1 MIPWVA
7 LVVRPR
13 AEKKIEAGLANAGL
27 ETFVPWHGV
36 RRRWSDRIKIL
47 EQNLFPGYIFCRSS
61 FEERVLVMRQPGV
74 NSVVSFDHAP
84 ALIPDDQIAALRA
97 AVNSGLPL
105 GPWPFLKAGQRV
117 RIEHGV
123 HGWNRRHARARFRG
137 MAHRRERRSAAKIRR
152 RRSRPRHD
160 SSCSELEPL
169 IKPVGNQSE
178 STRLTTV
185 RRRDRTLVFRLS
197 QDEYESLLTPHR
209 KAEAAACPILFAPR
223 SWPRSRVAPTTSPRP
238 RAYANW
244 SAACAVWKPPTSA
257 SKACSRSML

>member
-13 AEKKIEAGLANAGL
+13 AEKKIAAGLTNAGL

-74 NSVVSFDHAP
+74 QSVVSFDHSP

-123 HGWNRRHARARFRG
+123 MAGIEGTLARD
-137 MAHRRERRSAAKIRR
+137 SAAWRIVVSVEALQRSVAVEVDRDMIR
-152 RRSRPRHD
+152 
-160 SSCSELEPL
+160 
-169 IKPVGNQSE
+169 PVPN
-178 STRLTTV
+178 
-185 RRRDRTLVFRLS
+185 
-197 QDEYESLLTPHR
+197 
-209 KAEAAACPILFAPR
+209 
-223 SWPRSRVAPTTSPRP
+223 
-238 RAYANW
+238 
-244 SAACAVWKPPTSA
+244 
-257 SKACSRSML
+257 